1 MALKKERLLLVI
13 LLIAVSLLFLLERR
27 FLPGVTSKLSPYKS
41 FELLGNVIGLVKR
54 DYLAEVDPERTMKG
68 ALKGMI
74 DSLDLLSSYLD
85 KENVLKY
92 LDLKNTRYMDTGII
106 LSKGYGSFPMVIG
119 VVENSPAEEKGI
131 RIGDTISTLDG
142 KSTMIMSLM
151 EANLY
156 LKNKEAKPVKL
167 EVLRGMKTEEISI
180 ERRLLFEK
188 ASSLS
193 RVEGTGG
200 ILKIH
205 HLYPPCVASIRR
217 EILPAL
223 KSSKKALVLDL
234 RNCHEGETDEG
245 LELINLFLKA
255 DNIGYFE
262 KNRGAKATVS
272 SPKDAALQ
280 RLPLAIWVNQATI
293 GAAEIVASVLQ
304 DMGQAKIIG
313 MPTLGLAAKQKLF
326 PLEDGSALL
335 LTTSVFRLRSG
346 KKLWEKGV
354 EPVIKIEMKDQSDS
368 SYLKKTFEVLD
379 HM

>member
-1 MALKKERLLLVI
+1 MAPKKERLLLIV
-13 LLIAVSLLFLLERR
+13 LLVAVSLFFLLERR

-85 KENVLKY
+85 KENALKY
-92 LDLKNTRYMDTGII
+92 LELKNTRLKDTGII

-131 RIGDTISTLDG
+131 QIGDTISTLDG
-142 KSTMIMSLM
+142 KSTMIMSLV

-167 EVLRGMKTEEISI
+167 EVLRGMKTEEVSI
-180 ERRLLFEK
+180 ERKLLFEK
-188 ASSLS
+188 ASAISQ
-193 RVEGTGG
+193 VEGTSG

-205 HLYPPCVASIRR
+205 HLYPPCVNSIRR
-217 EILPAL
+217 EVLPAL
-223 KSSKKALVLDL
+223 KSSKKPLILDL
-234 RNCHEGETDEG
+234 RNCHEGEIDEG

-272 SPKDAALQ
+272 SPKDASLQ
-280 RLPLAIWVNQATI
+280 RLPLAIWINQATI
-293 GAAEIVASVLQ
+293 GAAEIVASVLR
-304 DMGQAKIIG
+304 DMRQAKIIG
-313 MPTLGLAAKQKLF
+313 VPTLGLAAKQKLF

-335 LTTSVFRLRSG
+335 LTTSVFRLKSG

-354 EPVIKIEMKDQSDS
+354 EPAVKIDMKDQSYS
-368 SYLKKTFEVLD
+368 SYLKKTFDVLS

>member
-1 MALKKERLLLVI
+1 
-13 LLIAVSLLFLLERR
+13 
-27 FLPGVTSKLSPYKS
+27 VTSKLSPYKS

-54 DYLAEVDPERTMKG
+54 DYLAEVNPERTMKG
-68 ALKGMI
+68 ALKGMV

-85 KENVLKY
+85 KENALKY
-92 LDLKNTRYMDTGII
+92 LQLKNTRLKDTGII

-119 VVENSPAEEKGI
+119 VVENSPAKEKGI
-131 RIGDTISTLDG
+131 QIGDTISTLDG

-156 LKNKEAKPVKL
+156 LKNKEAKPLRL
-167 EVLRGMKTEEISI
+167 EVLRGMKTREAII
-180 ERRLLFEK
+180 ERKLLFKK
-188 ASSLS
+188 ASSLTE
-193 RVEGTGG
+193 VEGTSG

-205 HLYPPCVASIRR
+205 YFYPPCVNSIRR

-223 KSSKKALVLDL
+223 KSSKKALILDL
-234 RNCHEGETDEG
+234 RNCHEGEIEEG
-245 LELINLFLKA
+245 LELINLFIKA

-280 RLPLAIWVNQATI
+280 RLPLAVWVNQATI

-304 DMGQAKIIG
+304 DMHQAKIIG
-313 MPTLGLAAKQKLF
+313 VPTLGLAAKQKLF
-326 PLEDGSALL
+326 PLDDGSALL
-335 LTTSVFRLRSG
+335 LTTSVFRLKSG
-346 KKLWEKGV
+346 KKLWGKGV
-354 EPVIKIEMKDQSDS
+354 QPTVKIDIKDQSYS
-368 SYLKKTFEVLD
+368 SYLKKTLDVLN

>member
-1 MALKKERLLLVI
+1 MAPKKERLLLIV
-13 LLIAVSLLFLLERR
+13 LLVAVSLFFLLERR

-85 KENVLKY
+85 KENALKY
-92 LDLKNTRYMDTGII
+92 LELKNTRLKDTGII

-131 RIGDTISTLDG
+131 QIGDTISTLDG
-142 KSTMIMSLM
+142 KSTMIMSLV

-167 EVLRGMKTEEISI
+167 EVLRGMKTEEVSI
-180 ERRLLFEK
+180 ERKLLFEK
-188 ASSLS
+188 ASAISQ
-193 RVEGTGG
+193 VEGTSG

-205 HLYPPCVASIRR
+205 HLYPPCVNSIRR
-217 EILPAL
+217 EVLPAL
-223 KSSKKALVLDL
+223 KSSKKPLILDL
-234 RNCHEGETDEG
+234 RNCHEGEIDEG

-272 SPKDAALQ
+272 SPKDASLQ
-280 RLPLAIWVNQATI
+280 RLPLAIWINQAPI
-293 GAAEIVASVLQ
+293 GAAEIVASVLR
-304 DMGQAKIIG
+304 DMRQAKIIG
-313 MPTLGLAAKQKLF
+313 VPTLGLAAKQKLF

-335 LTTSVFRLRSG
+335 LTTSVFRLKSG

-354 EPVIKIEMKDQSDS
+354 EPAVKIDMKDQSYS
-368 SYLKKTFEVLD
+368 SYLKKTFDVLS

>member
-1 MALKKERLLLVI
+1 MAIKKERLLLII
-13 LLIAVSLLFLLERR
+13 LLIAVSLFFLLERR

-54 DYLAEVDPERTMKG
+54 DYLEEVNPERTMRG

-74 DSLDLLSSYLD
+74 DSLDLLSSYLN
-85 KENVLKY
+85 KENALKY
-92 LDLKNTRYMDTGII
+92 LQLKNTRLKDTGII

-119 VVENSPAEEKGI
+119 VVENSPAEKKGI
-131 RIGDTISTLDG
+131 QIGDTISTLDG
-142 KSTMIMSLM
+142 KSTMIMSLV

-156 LKNKEAKPVKL
+156 LKDKEAKPVKL
-167 EVLRGMKTEEISI
+167 EVLRGLKTQEVSL
-180 ERRLLFEK
+180 ERKLLSQK

-193 RVEGTGG
+193 EIEGTSG

-205 HLYPPCVASIRR
+205 HLFPPCVNLIKR

-223 KSSKKALVLDL
+223 KSSKKALILDL
-234 RNCHEGETDEG
+234 RNCHEGEIEEG
-245 LELINLFLKA
+245 LKLINLFLKA

-262 KNRGAKATVS
+262 KNRGAKETIS
-272 SPKDAALQ
+272 SPEDADLE
-280 RLPLAIWVNQATI
+280 RLPLVIWVNQATI
-293 GAAEIVASVLQ
+293 GTAEIVAFVLQ
-304 DMGQAKIIG
+304 EMHQAKIIG
-313 MPTLGLAAKQKLF
+313 VSTLGLAAKQKLF

-335 LTTSVFRLRSG
+335 LTTSVFRSKSG

-354 EPVIKIEMKDQSDS
+354 EPAIKIDMEDQSDPR
-368 SYLKKTFEVLD
+368 YLKKTFNVLN

>member
-1 MALKKERLLLVI
+1 MALKKERLLLIV
-13 LLIAVSLLFLLERR
+13 LLLAASLFFLFERR

-85 KENVLKY
+85 KDNVLKY
-92 LDLKNTRYMDTGII
+92 LELKNTRFKETGII

-119 VVENSPAEEKGI
+119 IVENSPAEETGI
-131 RIGDTISTLDG
+131 QLGDTISTLDG
-142 KSTMIMSLM
+142 KSTMIMSLV
-151 EANLY
+151 EASLY

-167 EVLRGMKTEEISI
+167 EVLRGMKTEEVSV
-180 ERRLLFEK
+180 ERRLLFNK
-188 ASSLS
+188 AFSLS
-193 RVEGTGG
+193 QVEGTSG

-205 HLYPPCVASIRR
+205 RLYPPCVNLIKK

-223 KSSKKALVLDL
+223 KSSKKALILDL
-234 RNCHEGETDEG
+234 RNCHEGEIDEG
-245 LELINLFLKA
+245 VEFINLFLKA
-255 DNIGYFE
+255 ENIGYFE

-272 SPKDAALQ
+272 SPKEAALQ

-293 GAAEIVASVLQ
+293 GAAEMVASVLR
-304 DMGQAKIIG
+304 DIRKAKIIG
-313 MPTLGLAAKQKLF
+313 VPTLGLAAKQKLF

-335 LTTSVFRLRSG
+335 LTTSVFRLKSG

-354 EPVIKIEMKDQSDS
+354 EPAFKIDIKDQSYS
-368 SYLKKTFEVLD
+368 NYLKKTLDVLSQ
-379 HM
+379 M